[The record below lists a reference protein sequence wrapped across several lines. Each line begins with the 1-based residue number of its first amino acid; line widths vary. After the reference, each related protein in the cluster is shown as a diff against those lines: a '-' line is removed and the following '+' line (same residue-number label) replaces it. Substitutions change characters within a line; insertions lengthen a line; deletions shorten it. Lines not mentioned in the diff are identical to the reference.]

1 MKKLLMILALSLPL
15 MAQEVEVEKDAT
27 GKTTVKVDG
36 KEVKGGKVKIVRQ
49 HDQGDMRSWK
59 QRGDKAGMK
68 RSGMDQRKK
77 RMAMANKR
85 KMHKKRA
92 IRYFVRIVVIG
103 GIAYYVGYTR
113 GERSHKGGWDRK
125 PPMGD
130 RK

>member
-1 MKKLLMILALSLPL
+1 MKKLLMILAFTLPL
-15 MAQEVEVEKDAT
+15 MAQEVEVKE
-27 GKTTVKVDG
+27 VDG
-36 KEVKGGKVKIVRQ
+36 KTEVTVKKQ
-49 HDQGDMRSWK
+49 HDKSDMRSWK

-77 RMAMANKR
+77 RMAMAKKR

-92 IRYFVRIVVIG
+92 IRSFVRIVVIG
-103 GIAYYVGYTR
+103 GVAYYIGYTR